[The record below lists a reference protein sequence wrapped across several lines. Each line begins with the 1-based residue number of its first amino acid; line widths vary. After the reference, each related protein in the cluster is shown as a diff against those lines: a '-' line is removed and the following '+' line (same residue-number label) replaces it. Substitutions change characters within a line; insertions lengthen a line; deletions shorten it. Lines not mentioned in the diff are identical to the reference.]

1 MAGGED
7 DVWNNWHLLL
17 LLGKGFSTHQPRQ
30 PTHQP
35 ADTPGASEGRAA
47 RLAPAASSRRIS
59 HCLGSALSWSPT
71 PQAASPSKPIICA
84 PDPHKSLS
92 HCYVKSTKT
101 SQSLPSSTSPA
112 RDTRLSP
119 SVSLRRHVV
128 STGIHS
134 LRYGS
139 SRHGTSARFVTCIM
153 TDVHHCPFIQWPK
166 HPLCSAC
173 LPLHPTALVNQG
185 SFYCLCGKRKCR
197 RSVVELASLP

>member
-1 MAGGED
+1 MHFNFQSTVASITVLNTRSGGF
-7 DVWNNWHLLL
+7 LYSS
-17 LLGKGFSTHQPRQ
+17 F
-30 PTHQP
+30 PTD
-35 ADTPGASEGRAA
+35 A
-47 RLAPAASSRRIS
+47 
-59 HCLGSALSWSPT
+59 
-71 PQAASPSKPIICA
+71 
-84 PDPHKSLS
+84 
-92 HCYVKSTKT
+92 
-101 SQSLPSSTSPA
+101 QSLPSSTSPA
-112 RDTRLSP
+112 RDTRLLR

-185 SFYCLCGKRKCR
+185 SFYCLCGKHKCR